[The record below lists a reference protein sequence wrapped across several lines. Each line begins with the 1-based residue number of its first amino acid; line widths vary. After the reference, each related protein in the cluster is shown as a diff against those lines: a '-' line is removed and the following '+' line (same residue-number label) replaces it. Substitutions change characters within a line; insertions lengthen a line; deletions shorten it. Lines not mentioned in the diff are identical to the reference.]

1 MKEKSIFSS
10 VKVVILTLVG
20 VKLIGFIKQAVIAA
34 YFGTSADVDKFLL
47 VSELM
52 ENLGIAVFSAIAIT
66 FLTLYVEAN
75 VAGGKE
81 SSNKLTSNVFL
92 FFLPFVLLIVIALF
106 LFSDQI
112 ASLVAPGYRGADH
125 FIISKYI
132 KMFAVTVINMFIF
145 YICNAV
151 LEAEKVFFPG
161 KVVGVIRSIC
171 VIASIVFLSGRFGI
185 YAMYIGVI
193 TYFLLESS
201 FVLFYVGKR
210 IKLRFYKPFKDPRI
224 IKLLKLSG
232 PLFISYGVLQ
242 IQSIV
247 DKAIGSGLPDG
258 SIAALSYSGYL
269 YNTTHSILIG
279 GLCTVLF
286 SFFTTYVAE
295 KKYDLVLETL
305 YKYLKISIIIL
316 VFISFIFIG
325 YAKDIISIVYERGVF
340 GQDSVNNVS
349 LAFCAYSIGLVFI
362 GIRDIMIRTHYA
374 YQSNTA
380 AMVNGIAGVAV
391 NILMSLLLSRVFGF
405 AGIAL
410 GTSIASICIAVLSC
424 QTIKKSI
431 PKFRVMDIGAFLVK
445 ILIAAA
451 GTSAGIYLM
460 NHFFTMGNIFIS
472 LFVKCILSLALYLL
486 LLKVLKCREINE
498 IKAMLAD
505 KMKSR

>member
-1 MKEKSIFSS
+1 MKDKSIFSS

-20 VKLIGFIKQAVIAA
+20 VKLIGFVKQAVIAA

-161 KVVGVIRSIC
+161 KVVGVIRSVC
-171 VIASIVFLSGRFGI
+171 VIVSIVFLSGKFGI

-193 TYFLLESS
+193 TYFFLESS
-201 FVLFYVGKR
+201 FVLFYVGKK

-224 IKLLKLSG
+224 IKLLRLSG

-316 VFISFIFIG
+316 AFISFVFIG
-325 YAKDIISIVYERGVF
+325 CAKDIISIVYERGVF
-340 GQDSVNNVS
+340 GQDSVNDVS

-362 GIRDIMIRTHYA
+362 GVRDIMIRTHYA
-374 YQSNTA
+374 YQNNKA

-391 NILMSLLLSRVFGF
+391 NILMSLLLSRFFGF

-410 GTSIASICIAVLSC
+410 GTSIASICIAALSC

-431 PKFRVMDIGAFLVK
+431 PKFRVLDISFFLVK
-445 ILIAAA
+445 ILIATT

-460 NHFFTMGNIFIS
+460 NHFFAIES
-472 LFVKCILSLALYLL
+472 VLLSLCIKFIFSLILYLL
-486 LLKVLKCREINE
+486 LLKILKCNEVIE
-498 IKAMLAD
+498 IKVLIL
-505 KMKSR
+505 SRLKNK

>member
-1 MKEKSIFSS
+1 MKEKSIFGS
-10 VKVVILTLVG
+10 VKIVILTLVG
-20 VKLIGFIKQAVIAA
+20 VKLIGFVKQAVIAA

-92 FFLPFVLLIVIALF
+92 FFLPFVLLIVILLF
-106 LFSDQI
+106 VFSSQI
-112 ASLVAPGYRGADH
+112 ANLVAPGYHGTDH
-125 FIISKYI
+125 LIISKYI

-161 KVVGVIRSIC
+161 KVVGVIRSVC
-171 VIASIVFLSGRFGI
+171 VILSIVFLSGKIGI

-193 TYFLLESS
+193 VYFLLEST
-201 FVLFYVGKR
+201 FVLVYVKKK
-210 IKLRFYKPFKDPRI
+210 IRFRFCKPYRDPRI
-224 IKLLKLSG
+224 TKLLKLSV

-269 YNTTHSILIG
+269 YNTTHSILVG

-286 SFFTTYVAE
+286 SFFTGYVAE

-316 VFISFIFIG
+316 AFISFVFIG

-340 GQDSVNNVS
+340 GQDSVDDVS
-349 LAFCAYSIGLVFI
+349 IAFCAYSIGLVFI

-374 YQSNTA
+374 YQSNKA
-380 AMVNGIAGVAV
+380 AMINGIAGVVV
-391 NILMSLLLSRVFGF
+391 NILMSLILSAFFGF

-431 PKFRVMDIGAFLVK
+431 PAFRMTAIGLFLVK
-445 ILIAAA
+445 ILVAAA
-451 GTSAGIYLM
+451 GMSAGIYLM
-460 NHFFTMGNIFIS
+460 NRFFAIGNIFIS
-472 LFVKCILSLALYLL
+472 LFVKCILSLALYWL
-486 LLKVLKCREINE
+486 LLKALKCGEINE
-498 IKAMLAD
+498 IKAVIIN
-505 KMKSR
+505 KMKNR